1 MGTLTTGFTRTLLIS
16 CAISSMLSLTV
27 EAGGNGV
34 IVLNRTLQPE
44 SWGRAP
50 LQPDPNPT
58 TVNANPSSLITST
71 MGRELSDGDIAGI
84 STGGGISHL
93 IDANTVSMPG
103 LNNPNGLPGMTA
115 GHGGGNGASIAN
127 TVNRGLSAG
136 MSALGAIGKG
146 Q

>member
-1 MGTLTTGFTRTLLIS
+1 MGTFTSGFTRTVLIS
-16 CAISSMLSLTV
+16 FAISSTLCLTAQ
-27 EAGGNGV
+27 AGGNGV
-34 IVLNRTLQPE
+34 IVLDRTVQPQ
-44 SWGRAP
+44 SYGRPA

-58 TVNANPSSLITST
+58 TVNANPSARITSLT
-71 MGRELSDGDIAGI
+71 GRELSDGDIASV
-84 STGGGISHL
+84 STGGSISQL
-93 IDANTVSMPG
+93 IDTNTTSLPG

-136 MSALGAIGKG
+136 MNALGAIGKG